1 MTQAKDESGK
11 LARDPEIVRAEAEIA
26 RTREAVAQS
35 VTALQQEI
43 QQTAESHA
51 FQHPRRFVAAQDVI
65 AALANGR
72 AGPAAGA
79 GQIDASP
86 TWTTSADSHSMLI

>member
-1 MTQAKDESGK
+1 MTQAKGASGK

-43 QQTAESHA
+43 SRTLDWREWV
-51 FQHPRRFVAAQDVI
+51 RRRPFLAVAV
-65 AALANGR
+65 ALG
-72 AGPAAGA
+72 AGA
-79 GQIDASP
+79 LLGYLQP
-86 TWTTSADSHSMLI
+86 TNCDPKRR

>member
-1 MTQAKDESGK
+1 MTQAKGASGK

-43 QQTAESHA
+43 SRTLDWREWV
-51 FQHPRRFVAAQDVI
+51 RRRPLLAVAV
-65 AALANGR
+65 ALGT
-72 AGPAAGA
+72 GA
-79 GQIDASP
+79 LLGYLQP
-86 TWTTSADSHSMLI
+86 TNCDPKRR

>member
-1 MTQAKDESGK
+1 MTQAKGASGK

-43 QQTAESHA
+43 SRTLDWREWV
-51 FQHPRRFVAAQDVI
+51 RRRPFLAVAV
-65 AALANGR
+65 ALGT
-72 AGPAAGA
+72 GA
-79 GQIDASP
+79 LLGYLQP
-86 TWTTSADSHSMLI
+86 TNCAPKRR

>member
-35 VTALQQEI
+35 VMALQQEI
-43 QQTAESHA
+43 SRTLDWREWVRRRPFLAVAVALGTGALLGCLQPTNCD
-51 FQHPRRFVAAQDVI
+51 PRR
-65 AALANGR
+65 R
-72 AGPAAGA
+72 
-79 GQIDASP
+79 
-86 TWTTSADSHSMLI
+86 